1 MARHCTFSRDSVTD
15 WRPVPPPTADRRIVV
30 VALRQL
36 SLDALSSIGYKTE
49 MVEVRQTEEFS
60 AWLHR
65 LKDANAVA
73 RIVARIRR
81 LEQGNPGD
89 SKSVGQG
96 LLEMRV
102 DYGPGYRI
110 YYLPRGTHIVIL
122 LCGGD
127 KRTQQQDIK
136 RARKL
141 AESL

>member
-1 MARHCTFSRDSVTD
+1 M
-15 WRPVPPPTADRRIVV
+15 
-30 VALRQL
+30 
-36 SLDALSSIGYKTE
+36 GYNSTV
-49 MVEVRQTEEFS
+49 MIEVRQTREFS

-81 LEQGNPGD
+81 MEQGNPGD
-89 SKSVGQG
+89 SKSVGG
-96 LLEMRV
+96 SILEMRV

-110 YYLPRGTHIVIL
+110 YYVRRGAQVTIL

-136 RARKL
+136 QAQML
-141 AESL
+141 AEIA